1 MHRIGRISLAIILS
15 LAVALLSAWSGLAM
29 WYRLPSAEL
38 GRAAACA
45 ILISF
50 GIGTVMALFS
60 RFRFRAVVLFIA
72 AFAAVLV
79 WWSTI
84 KPLDDAE
91 WAPDVARQ
99 VTGTL
104 DGNLLTLK
112 DVRDFEW
119 RSDIDFAEHW
129 TTRTYDLSTV
139 QTADL
144 FMSYWAGPK
153 MAHVM
158 MSFGFSDGRY
168 LAWSIEVRR
177 RVGGKFSP
185 IADLFKSNPLVI
197 IAADERD
204 VIGVRSNVRGEDV
217 QIYRLKASPD
227 AARSLL
233 LEYVS
238 DGNALSTKPAFYN
251 SITTN
256 CTTTIVK
263 MMRAVGDP
271 IPFDWRL
278 IVNGYLPEY
287 AYDRGALDTRLP
299 ISTLREFA
307 HIDDRARKS
316 GLSPDFSRLIRV
328 GVPYPHREYRFRKG
342 IADGP
347 KRQGGCLVELALVV
361 SWSSS
366 SCFFASPRR
375 SARASGRE
383 IESMAADHV

>member
-1 MHRIGRISLAIILS
+1 MRRIAQISFAIILS
-15 LAVALLSAWSGLAM
+15 LAIAAVAAWAGFAM
-29 WYRLPSAEL
+29 WYRLPAGEL

-45 ILISF
+45 LFILF
-50 GIGTVMALFS
+50 GLGTIIALFS
-60 RFRFRAVVLFIA
+60 RFRFRALVLFLA

-84 KPLDDAE
+84 KPLGDAD

-99 VTGTL
+99 VTGTR

-119 RSDIDFAEHW
+119 RSDTDFTERW

-153 MAHVM
+153 MAHVI
-158 MSFGFSDGRY
+158 MSFGFSGGEY

-177 RVGGKFSP
+177 RVGGEFSP

-204 VIGVRSNVRGEDV
+204 VVGVRSNVRGEDV
-217 QIYRLKASPD
+217 QIYRLKASPE
-227 AARSLL
+227 AARTLL

-238 DGNALSTKPAFYN
+238 DANALSTKPAFYN

-263 MMRAVGDP
+263 MMRAVGDVV
-271 IPFDWRL
+271 PFDWRL
-278 IVNGYLPEY
+278 IVNGYLPDY

-299 ISTLREFA
+299 LSTLREVA

-328 GVPYPHREYRFRKG
+328 GVP
-342 IADGP
+342 
-347 KRQGGCLVELALVV
+347 
-361 SWSSS
+361 
-366 SCFFASPRR
+366 SPGLG
-375 SARASGRE
+375 S
-383 IESMAADHV
+383 

>member
-1 MHRIGRISLAIILS
+1 MRRIARISFAIILS
-15 LAVALLSAWSGLAM
+15 LAIAAAAAWAGFAM
-29 WYRLPSAEL
+29 WYRLPVGEL

-45 ILISF
+45 LFILF
-50 GIGTVMALFS
+50 GLGTIIALFS
-60 RFRFRAVVLFIA
+60 RFRFRAFALFLA

-84 KPLDDAE
+84 KPLGDAD

-99 VTGTL
+99 ATGTR
-104 DGNLLTLK
+104 DGNLLTVK

-119 RSDIDFAEHW
+119 RSETDFTERW

-153 MAHVM
+153 MAHVI
-158 MSFGFSDGRY
+158 MSFGFSGGEY

-177 RVGGKFSP
+177 RAGGEFSP

-204 VIGVRSNVRGEDV
+204 VVGVRSNVRGEDV

-227 AARSLL
+227 AARTLL

-238 DGNALSTKPAFYN
+238 DANALSTKPAFYN

-263 MMRAVGDP
+263 MMRAVGDVV
-271 IPFDWRL
+271 PFDWRL
-278 IVNGYLPEY
+278 IVNGYLPDY

-299 ISTLREFA
+299 LSTLREVA

-328 GVPYPHREYRFRKG
+328 GVP
-342 IADGP
+342 
-347 KRQGGCLVELALVV
+347 
-361 SWSSS
+361 
-366 SCFFASPRR
+366 SPGLG
-375 SARASGRE
+375 S
-383 IESMAADHV
+383 